1 MFHQPSSPLRHH
13 TELLNISLVKISEG
27 IGFFSLS
34 LSLDT
39 NTLNKYVSYSRS
51 PYSVTAEAFVY
62 YAVVQWWLYT
72 QSVFKKNIKQ
82 LPSHYRLC
90 IGMGCR
96 SRPSTSRLVSIN
108 AARCVISE
116 GCYLYSVQPDS
127 IWSCLHRVCR
137 LRVRDC
143 PFPPRINNKIII
155 TKSTNTTKASFSPSY
170 IVFSFFFSP
179 SHTRT
184 KQGDISK
191 RREVRPGMVNSND
204 SAVK

>member
-1 MFHQPSSPLRHH
+1 MYHTADHRIQLQQRPLSI
-13 TELLNISLVKISEG
+13 TLLYNDDFIPRVCL
-27 IGFFSLS
+27 
-34 LSLDT
+34 
-39 NTLNKYVSYSRS
+39 R
-51 PYSVTAEAFVY
+51 
-62 YAVVQWWLYT
+62 
-72 QSVFKKNIKQ
+72 KNIKQ

-90 IGMGCR
+90 IGMGCW

-170 IVFSFFFSP
+170 IVFFFFSP

-184 KQGDISK
+184 KQGDIS
-191 RREVRPGMVNSND
+191 
-204 SAVK
+204 